1 MKDALARAATAHATR
16 QNDGDHVKLTSIFAA
31 TATSVATTATTDD
44 EEGYVGGIT
53 NTCVAT
59 AGAAAS
65 MTAQK
70 ALGDVTASTCTLDRC
85 KVMTSR
91 RNELEATAAAE
102 CAQRRGAAATTTT
115 TSTPTIMSGGLSAA
129 LKRVRAANGA
139 TYLGQLKKKQEQEQD
154 QDQKEQEGEGGDEGS
169 PLCKKAKTEPAVPA
183 SAVAPTH
190 IPFAVIDNVRSP
202 STSSDSDA
210 TVGSCP
216 VDAGIDPRPH
226 CWSSAPALAV
236 PAPAPACA
244 PALAT
249 LNPTPELSDVAKLAQ
264 LVHQGIVSA
273 DHVHLPYN
281 DDYALDVWR
290 MHPLFDFRLED
301 PNDAEDAVMTAAAAA
316 AAEAAV
322 LMVNSKP

>member
-1 MKDALARAATAHATR
+1 
-16 QNDGDHVKLTSIFAA
+16 
-31 TATSVATTATTDD
+31 
-44 EEGYVGGIT
+44 
-53 NTCVAT
+53 
-59 AGAAAS
+59 
-65 MTAQK
+65 
-70 ALGDVTASTCTLDRC
+70 
-85 KVMTSR
+85 
-91 RNELEATAAAE
+91 
-102 CAQRRGAAATTTT
+102 
-115 TSTPTIMSGGLSAA
+115 MSGGLSAA